1 MNVVFP
7 KMENTRGLP
16 HWNRPF
22 LDFAASLGQWVLA
35 WSITTLVG
43 YHLGWFYIY
52 TYGYGS
58 IPINTI
64 FSGMNIHLPAI
75 LMFTRGTR
83 FWHCHIYI
91 FIYTLY
97 YPGYIRIHQDTTDIS
112 VGSVMFYRHVGRN
125 AHSLEAWDRFP
136 SLRKRLRPKPRLQQL
151 RGMVLVCSSITISIS
166 IGRSDT

>member
-1 MNVVFP
+1 MAMRLGGAAQV
-7 KMENTRGLP
+7 EP
-16 HWNRPF
+16 H
-22 LDFAASLGQWVLA
+22 S
-35 WSITTLVG
+35 TLVRVGRMGSKGHHLRIYALSWYLG
-43 YHLGWFYIY
+43 YIGIIFFIHLYSPCGSFSLLIICN

-83 FWHCHIYI
+83 FWH
-91 FIYTLY
+91 
-97 YPGYIRIHQDTTDIS
+97 TDIS